1 MVIVASESTDG
12 LLLVKNMK
20 RIIGGSVLRI
30 SSLACLWGLASIFL
44 TGCAGFG
51 SADRMPLSAEEKAL
65 NVESFDYVWKA
76 IADSHWDI
84 DKEGLD
90 WNAAKEEYRPRV
102 KKARTMFAA
111 RVAMTEMIELLG
123 QSHFGIIPRDV
134 YEDVSDKD
142 DDVSDKKEDVSGK
155 KDEGSED
162 NGQKGETG
170 LVLRIVDGQVLV
182 TSVYPDYPAE
192 ELGVKPGWVIL
203 DIDDKELAPVVDK
216 VSKAYADDLF
226 KDFMLARAVNSRLNG
241 EPGESVNVK
250 FLDGN
255 DKEVVLA
262 LPLAQ
267 ERGKSTKFGNMP
279 EMHVWMDIRKIDG
292 NIGYFYLNNW
302 ADPVGVS
309 RAFEKCIKES
319 MGDDGFIIDLR
330 GNPGGIGG
338 MAPGIAGWFIDDEKH
353 YLGTMHMRNSDLKFI
368 INPRLETYSGPLA
381 ILIDGLSAST
391 SEIFAGGLKDLKRA
405 RVFGTRS
412 AGAALPS
419 QVARLANGDGFQFAI
434 ANYISAAGEELEGI
448 GVIPDEEVRLDRA
461 SLLAGKDPVIDAAV
475 KWIRSQKK

>member
-1 MVIVASESTDG
+1 
-12 LLLVKNMK
+12 MK
-20 RIIGGSVLRI
+20 RVISGSVLRV
-30 SSLACLWGLASIFL
+30 SSLTCLWGLASLFL

-90 WNAAKEEYRPRV
+90 WNAAREEYRPRV
-102 KKARTMFAA
+102 KNARTMFAA
-111 RVAMTEMIELLG
+111 RVAMSEMIELLG

-134 YEDVSDKD
+134 Y
-142 DDVSDKKEDVSGK
+142 DDVSDKK
-155 KDEGSED
+155 DESAEAD
-162 NGQKGETG
+162 RQKGETG
-170 LVLRIVDGQVLV
+170 LVLRVVDGQVLV
-182 TSVYPDYPAE
+182 TAVYPDYPAE

-203 DIDDKELAPVVDK
+203 EIDDKDLAPVVDK
-216 VSKAYADDLF
+216 VSKAYTDDLF

-267 ERGKSTKFGNMP
+267 KRGKTAKFANMP
-279 EMHVWMDIRKIDG
+279 EMYVWMDMRKIDG

-309 RAFEKCIKES
+309 RAFEKNIKES

-338 MAPGIAGWFIDDEKH
+338 MAPGIAGWFVDDEKH
-353 YLGTMHMRNSDLKFI
+353 YLGTMHMRNADLKFI

-381 ILIDGLSAST
+381 ILVDGLSAST
-391 SEIFAGGLKDLKRA
+391 SEIFAGGLKDLERA
-405 RVFGTRS
+405 RIFGTRT

-461 SLLAGKDPVIDAAV
+461 SLLAGKDSVIDAAV